1 MAKLNLS
8 SSTATSLVNI
18 LREVD
23 VRAIRDAA
31 EMPFTLVVISRDLD
45 MAKHVTLA
53 LNRGPRDYDVPSAL
67 AVLPVSLN
75 DTDNANAALANAD
88 LTLILARASGGDA
101 QDAQIE
107 IALAQRLEKD
117 RRPCAAFLFGDAR
130 PDVETLRQWHPLR
143 PAYIPAQATL
153 NDDDLVSRIA
163 EVVAKLPNL
172 DLVCAARHV
181 PGLRKAVT
189 AKLTS
194 DAANA
199 NAGYALGTGLME
211 IVPVANVPLNVADMV
226 ILTKNQGIM
235 AYKIALAHGMNS
247 DVKTIMPQVAGV
259 IGGGFVFRT
268 VARTLVGLVPVIGIV
283 PKVAVS
289 YAGTVAIGE
298 AIQRWCASGEQMSG
312 EALQKVFNA
321 ALVRGR
327 ALASE
332 LQSRVPRR
340 GSRVALPPP
349 QNS

>member
-1 MAKLNLS
+1 MATLNLGGIN
-8 SSTATSLVNI
+8 AVSLVNV

-31 EMPFTLVVISRDLD
+31 ETPFTLVVISRDLA
-45 MAKHVTLA
+45 MAKHVAQT
-53 LNRGPRDYDVPSAL
+53 LNRGPRDYDAPSAL
-67 AVLPVSLN
+67 AVLPVSLS
-75 DTDNANAALANAD
+75 DTANANAALAAAD
-88 LTLILARASGGDA
+88 LTLILAPSSGDA
-101 QDAQIE
+101 QTE
-107 IALAQRLEKD
+107 IALAQRFDKD
-117 RRPCAAFLFGDAR
+117 KRPCAAFLLGAAP
-130 PDVETLRQWHPLR
+130 PDVDTLRQWQPLR
-143 PAYIPAQATL
+143 PTHLPAQATL
-153 NDDDLVSRIA
+153 NDDEIVSRMA
-163 EVVAKLPNL
+163 GVVTKLPNL
-172 DLVCAARHV
+172 DLVQAARHV

-247 DVKTIMPQVAGV
+247 DLKTIMPQIASV
-259 IGGGFVFRT
+259 IGGGFIFRS
-268 VARTLVGLVPVIGIV
+268 VARALVGLIPVIGIV

-327 ALASE
+327 SLAAE
-332 LQSRVPRR
+332 LQTRIPRR
-340 GSRVALPPP
+340 RSGVALPPP